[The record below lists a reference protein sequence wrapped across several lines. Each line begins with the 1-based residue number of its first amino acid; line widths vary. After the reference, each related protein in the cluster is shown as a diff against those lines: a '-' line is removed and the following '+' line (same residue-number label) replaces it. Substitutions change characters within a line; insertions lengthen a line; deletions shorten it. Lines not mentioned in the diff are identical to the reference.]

1 MKKHTPEKSQKYHKF
16 LVREEKEKIERRKK
30 WKEKRE
36 FKDAVN
42 GISEKL
48 QLEDDIEIDMDGP
61 KKSLQGAHIW
71 LQWRKKSESKKKN
84 QNKLNLWI
92 WLIKFKNSI
101 IYISYSHMII
111 FSYNTIS

>member
-30 WKEKRE
+30 RKEKRE

-61 KKSLQGAHIW
+61 KKIITRRSHMVTM
-71 LQWRKKSESKKKN
+71 KKKIRK
-84 QNKLNLWI
+84 QK
-92 WLIKFKNSI
+92 KEPEQVESMD
-101 IYISYSHMII
+101 MID
-111 FSYNTIS
+111 